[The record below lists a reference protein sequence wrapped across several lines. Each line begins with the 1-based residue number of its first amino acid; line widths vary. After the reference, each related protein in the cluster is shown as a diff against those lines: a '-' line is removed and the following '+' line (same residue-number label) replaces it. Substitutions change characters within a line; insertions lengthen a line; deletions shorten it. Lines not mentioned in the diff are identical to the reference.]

1 MEKRHNNDR
10 GHVRMKNRIK
20 NIIFAVV
27 VLVLSALIVFVL
39 YSRINGKSPS
49 FFGYSLYRVSSDSM
63 KPNFITGD
71 IILCGPCDSM
81 TLKEG
86 DIITYRG
93 AVGEL
98 ADRDVTH
105 RVIRAP
111 YEDDGMYC
119 LVTKG
124 DDNPAE
130 DSPISLSQVEGKFIS
145 RLDAFKAVYNFF
157 ITPWG
162 LIIMLALILLAFSR
176 EIAASVRLL
185 RRRIESRH
193 KKPSE

>member
-1 MEKRHNNDR
+1 MENRQPDERRDICKT
-10 GHVRMKNRIK
+10 NRIK

-27 VLVLSALIVFVL
+27 VVVLSALIIFVL

-63 KPNFITGD
+63 KPNLITGD
-71 IILCGPCDSM
+71 IILCGPCDPM

-111 YEDDGMYC
+111 YEADGLYC

-130 DSPISLSQVEGKFIS
+130 DSPIKLSQVEGKFIS
-145 RLDAFKAVYNFF
+145 RLDAFKSVYNFF
-157 ITPWG
+157 LTPWG
-162 LIIMLALILLAFSR
+162 LIVMLALILLAFSR

-185 RRRIESRH
+185 RRSIKANH
-193 KKPSE
+193 KDLSE